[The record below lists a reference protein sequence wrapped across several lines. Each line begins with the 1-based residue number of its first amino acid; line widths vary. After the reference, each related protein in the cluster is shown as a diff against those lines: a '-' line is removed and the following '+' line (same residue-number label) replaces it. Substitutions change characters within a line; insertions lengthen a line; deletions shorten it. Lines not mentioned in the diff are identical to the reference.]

1 MTKIPYKAEIQW
13 SNVAVNLFIHSGFFV
28 GFYYLITL
36 KLMAQTYAYCKE
48 EKFKYNNFLI

>member
-48 EKFKYNNFLI
+48 EKFKYNNFLT